1 MAKRFKRVLVTGGAG
16 YVGSSLVPKLL
27 AADYEV
33 NVLDL
38 YIYGDVFADLASNPK
53 LTEVKGD
60 LRNPSDVPRALSG
73 CDAVIHLACISN
85 DPSFDLN
92 PDLGRSINYDCFRPL
107 VKASKDAGVKRFI
120 YASSSSV
127 YGIKNDVNVT
137 EDLPLE
143 PLTDYSKYKAMC
155 EEVLEQEREPGFV
168 AVTLRPATVC
178 GYAPRLRL
186 DLTVNILTSHAINN
200 GRITVFGGEQLRP
213 NLHVEDMTDL
223 YLQLLEAPDET
234 INGKTWNAG
243 YHNLKVR
250 EIADM
255 VRNEVGKNVDI
266 VVTPSDDHRSYHVS
280 SEKIKKDLGFSGS
293 AHGFGCHRRS
303 HAGIQCRQGAECDD
317 GRSLLQY
324 QAHAGSEAAM
334 TGAQGPTPVAAPGAA
349 GPASMAIKIAA
360 RQRQSSFWCR
370 CGVRPFISQFLRVS
384 LPTLLAPGNLPA
396 LAKSLPCKLIFL
408 TSSDDAADLR
418 DHPAIHYL
426 RGVCDVEISIID
438 DLITGDNYSTTIT
451 LAYARAVRAA
461 GDAMLDTCFFFM
473 ISDYIM
479 ADGSLA
485 NVLAKI
491 TAGYSGVVAGN
502 FQVVEES
509 ARESFFKTFDA
520 GRSTN
525 GHSDARKL
533 MHWAMNYLHP
543 MTLANMVNF
552 PLCHS
557 VHSNRLFWRVDDNTL
572 IGRFYLMHMICIQAG
587 THRLCGRFLL

>member
-1 MAKRFKRVLVTGGAG
+1 MVTGGAG

-27 AADYEV
+27 AAGYEV
-33 NVLDL
+33 TVLDL
-38 YIYGDVFADLASNPK
+38 YIYGDVFADLASNP
-53 LTEVKGD
+53 EPDRGQ
-60 LRNPSDVPRALSG
+60 RRSAQSSADVQRALVG

-137 EDLPLE
+137 EELPLE

-223 YLQLLEAPDET
+223 YLQLLEAPDEA

-280 SEKIKKDLGFSGS
+280 SEKIKKDLGFS
-293 AHGFGCHRRS
+293 ARRTVS
-303 HAGIQCRQGAECDD
+303 DAIVDLTQAFNAGKVPN
-317 GRSLLQY
+317 
-324 QAHAGSEAAM
+324 AM
-334 TGAQGPTPVAAPGAA
+334 TDDRYYN
-349 GPASMAIKIAA
+349 IKRMQALK
-360 RQRQSSFWCR
+360 
-370 CGVRPFISQFLRVS
+370 LR
-384 LPTLLAPGNLPA
+384 
-396 LAKSLPCKLIFL
+396 
-408 TSSDDAADLR
+408 
-418 DHPAIHYL
+418 
-426 RGVCDVEISIID
+426 
-438 DLITGDNYSTTIT
+438 
-451 LAYARAVRAA
+451 
-461 GDAMLDTCFFFM
+461 
-473 ISDYIM
+473 
-479 ADGSLA
+479 
-485 NVLAKI
+485 
-491 TAGYSGVVAGN
+491 
-502 FQVVEES
+502 
-509 ARESFFKTFDA
+509 
-520 GRSTN
+520 
-525 GHSDARKL
+525 
-533 MHWAMNYLHP
+533 
-543 MTLANMVNF
+543 
-552 PLCHS
+552 
-557 VHSNRLFWRVDDNTL
+557 
-572 IGRFYLMHMICIQAG
+572 
-587 THRLCGRFLL
+587 